1 MNKNIKPVFLFV
13 PLLALLVFMVACG
26 SEDTEKIKNATITQV
41 LAFETIQNNGSYIL
55 DNGHLTISKKIQVL
69 QNIDDAPGGKE
80 LTEEEKRQVN
90 AFLNN
95 DFPDEQVEN
104 ADDLFLDFTREV
116 PDSYI
121 VMDETEQKTTIY
133 GKDYKNEFIWI
144 NETGS
149 RIKDVH
155 SVEYSFEKE
164 H

>member
-1 MNKNIKPVFLFV
+1 
-13 PLLALLVFMVACG
+13 MVACG

-104 ADDLFLDFTREV
+104 TDDLFLDFTREV

-121 VMDETEQKTTIY
+121 VMDETEQKTPIY

>member
-1 MNKNIKPVFLFV
+1 M
-13 PLLALLVFMVACG
+13 
-26 SEDTEKIKNATITQV
+26 

-121 VMDETEQKTTIY
+121 VMDETEQKQRFMAKTIKMNLS
-133 GKDYKNEFIWI
+133 G
-144 NETGS
+144 
-149 RIKDVH
+149 
-155 SVEYSFEKE
+155 
-164 H
+164 